1 MVNRNVNR
9 DIFKK
14 TQNIIINVN
23 FIETPAEK
31 FTDTETRKLIKIKNK
46 TLRKAK
52 AIIKC
57 YFISR
62 FRYSLK

>member
-31 FTDTETRKLIKIKNK
+31 FADTETRKLIKIKNK

-52 AIIKC
+52 AIIK
-57 YFISR
+57 R
-62 FRYSLK
+62 

>member
-14 TQNIIINVN
+14 TQNIIINAN
-23 FIETPAEK
+23 FIGTPAEK
-31 FTDTETRKLIKIKNK
+31 FADTETRKLIKIMNK